1 MHTVL
6 SASLLKPFY
15 FEAQKEHLIFIYYYE
30 GNSFI
35 MGKKGWQI
43 WKYDCDLGR
52 VPEMGES
59 DAFIFRGSLTAA
71 FIPLITPVWL
81 MSYFVHFSLCL
92 AFV

>member
-1 MHTVL
+1 MCTVL
-6 SASLLKPFY
+6 CASLLKSFY

-30 GNSFI
+30 GNPLFT
-35 MGKKGWQI
+35 GKKSWQI
-43 WKYDCDLGR
+43 QKYDCDLGK

-71 FIPLITPVWL
+71 FIPLIAPLWL
-81 MSYFVHFSLCL
+81 MSYFVHLPLCL